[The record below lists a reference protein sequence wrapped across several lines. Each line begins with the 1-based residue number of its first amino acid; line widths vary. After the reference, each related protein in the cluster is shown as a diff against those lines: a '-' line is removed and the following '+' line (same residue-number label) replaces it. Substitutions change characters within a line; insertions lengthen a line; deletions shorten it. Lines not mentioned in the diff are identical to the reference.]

1 MARIQITRVQ
11 RRFVNRGVEI
21 DLPDVYDRLE
31 ENSLSV
37 IKKRLSSYPKAQRM
51 FEVLVADPEMRANL
65 DMGDYI
71 AVTKLNFNDHGE
83 IHAKIVTAS
92 AVEMLNLLLEAGI
105 QPDVIASGAGDEDDA
120 FMVVTASAFMHDI
133 GNQVHRERHAASG
146 AYLAIPILNRLMP
159 AVYPDIEERVELRG
173 FVLHAIHCHGT
184 EPEPLT
190 IEAGIVA
197 VADATDMTKGRG
209 RMAFDL
215 GNINIHSVSALAVDK
230 VIIGKGTTAP
240 IDIGVLMSNSAGIY
254 QVQEG
259 LLHKLLHSPLSG
271 MVNITVTTMPEDA
284 PTDQRIVHR
293 LRMAGKNLVAE

>member
-1 MARIQITRVQ
+1 MARVKITRVQ
-11 RRFVNRGVEI
+11 RRYVNRGVEI
-21 DLPDVYDRLE
+21 DLPAVYDELE
-31 ENSLSV
+31 ENSLFV
-37 IKKRLSSYPKAQRM
+37 VKKRLSSHPKAQRM

-65 DMGDYI
+65 DMADYI
-71 AVTKLNFNDHGE
+71 AVSKLNFNDHGE

-92 AVEMLNLLLEAGI
+92 AVEMLNLLIEAGI
-105 QPDVIASGAGDEDDA
+105 QPDVIGSGAGDEDDA
-120 FMVVTASAFMHDI
+120 FMVVMASALMHDI
-133 GNQVHRERHAASG
+133 GNQIHREKHAASG
-146 AYLAIPILNRLMP
+146 AYLAIPILDRLMP

-215 GNINIHSVSALAVDK
+215 GNINIHSVSALAVEK
-230 VIIGKGTTAP
+230 VIIGKGKTTP
-240 IDIGVLMSNSAGIY
+240 IDIGVLMSNSAGIF

-271 MVNITVTTMPEDA
+271 MVNITVTTMPEDV

-293 LRMAGKNLVAE
+293 LRMTGMSLVAE